1 MRNSKQRNIILKT
14 LTARPTHPTAEQLY
28 GRVKEDNPSISLGTV
43 YRNLNLLAQSN
54 LIRKIDGLH
63 NTAHFD
69 HNIMD
74 HYHFTC
80 LNCGDVFDIPCD
92 IARDIQTKAEKASGF
107 KITEHE
113 IVLKGFCKKCRVYED
128 KGE

>member
-1 MRNSKQRNIILKT
+1 MRNSKQRNLILKA
-14 LTARPTHPTAEQLY
+14 LTDYPTHPTAEQLY
-28 GRVKEDNPSISLGTV
+28 GRLKDKNPALSLGTV

-54 LIRKIDGLH
+54 IIRKINGLH

-69 HNIMD
+69 HNTTG

-92 IARDIQTKAEKASGF
+92 IAGDIQTKAERASGF

-113 IVLKGFCKKCRVYED
+113 IVLKGFCQKCKLKEN